1 MGYENDEIK
10 RRIRIRDVLKRY
22 GGMEPDRKG
31 FCRCPFHREKT
42 ASMKIYDSNDS
53 FYCFGCGQAGNAVN
67 LCAAF
72 FGISYLDALKRI
84 DADFGL
90 NVFRPTSTME
100 RTRQA
105 AKHKLEQ
112 RRKEQRAAWRKEQY
126 YKLIDF
132 AKELEKMPLSAA
144 VSHDIA
150 YIDRLLDKFRK
161 SENEPFDGVPDD
173 FDADARIAAL
183 KTKYGRGDFNSE
195 SS

>member
-10 RRIRIRDVLKRY
+10 RRVKLRDVLKRY

-31 FCRCPFHREKT
+31 FCRCPFHGEKT

-53 FYCFGCGQAGNAVN
+53 FYCFGCGQGGNAVN

-72 FGISYLDALKRI
+72 CGISYLDALKRI

-90 NVFRPTSTME
+90 NVFRPTSAME

-105 AKHKLEQ
+105 AKRELEQ
-112 RRKEQRAAWRKEQY
+112 RRKEQQAAWCKEQY
-126 YKLIDF
+126 YKLNDF

-183 KTKYGRGDFNSE
+183 RTKYREGDADG